1 MCDVYDVTVPLPSS
15 VCLCARSYLEDAV
28 MNLDHGD
35 PVTRDHMSA
44 VLSQVRQKLFQ
55 FLQQDPHSSL
65 SKRARRLLMML
76 QGLVNH

>member
-1 MCDVYDVTVPLPSS
+1 
-15 VCLCARSYLEDAV
+15 

-55 FLQQDPHSSL
+55 FLQQDPHSPL
-65 SKRARRLLMML
+65 SKRARRLVMML

>member
-1 MCDVYDVTVPLPSS
+1 MNGHLCRKIFISFLSFMC
-15 VCLCARSYLEDAV
+15 SYLEDAV

-44 VLSQVRQKLFQ
+44 VLSQVRQKLFH
-55 FLQQDPHSSL
+55 FLQQDAQSPL
-65 SKRARRLLMML
+65 SKRARRLMMML